1 MLIPIADVPRWYAER
16 KPKDAVAVS
25 HGTEAL
31 SWDGLERGANRR
43 ARAFAAKGVKPGDFV
58 AIGLINNAATILV
71 ARPTLPPST
80 LAELVHWMKEPGQN
94 AKMAHPGIGSF
105 GHLCSVLFAREIGA
119 KADQIP
125 YRGAGPALNDL
136 LAGHADLGCQSAAI
150 SEPLIKAGKL
160 KAYGI
165 IGPRRSAG
173 LPDLPTMGEA
183 GYKKLDLEF
192 WHMLLAPAGTP
203 PEVVQKLNEAINR
216 VLQIRDV
223 RERLESLTFEPI
235 GGSPQQFADYV
246 RLEVAKWAIV
256 VKQTGAKVE

>member
-1 MLIPIADVPRWYAER
+1 
-16 KPKDAVAVS
+16 
-25 HGTEAL
+25 
-31 SWDGLERGANRR
+31 
-43 ARAFAAKGVKPGDFV
+43 
-58 AIGLINNAATILV
+58 
-71 ARPTLPPST
+71 
-80 LAELVHWMKEPGQN
+80 
-94 AKMAHPGIGSF
+94 MAHPGIGSF

-203 PEVVQKLNEAINR
+203 DAVIHR
-216 VLQIRDV
+216 VNAALRHA
-223 RERLESLTFEPI
+223 L
-235 GGSPQQFADYV
+235 AD
-246 RLEVAKWAIV
+246 
-256 VKQTGAKVE
+256 AKVTDTFAKSNMELYPADAWTPEAAAALLRREINLWSDVIRTNDIPAQ